1 MKSAEETS
9 WTTAVR
15 VLALI
20 STVLL
25 VITALEA
32 RTVRQAR
39 AELQQL
45 RAEREQA
52 KTNAAATWARQSVRE
67 TNEALRW
74 LDTFYAEPTEGFGRR
89 GGLCADG
96 RLNDEAITSYLLGGY
111 VNARASGKSYEAS
124 LSEMKAA
131 IARSDSYRAVHPEFA
146 LQPAGK

>member
-1 MKSAEETS
+1 MRSAEETS

-15 VLALI
+15 ILMVI

-45 RAEREQA
+45 RTEREQA
-52 KTNAAATWARQSVRE
+52 KTSTTATWARQSIRE
-67 TNEALRW
+67 TNEAVRW

-111 VNARASGKSYEAS
+111 LNARASGKSYEAS
-124 LSEMKAA
+124 LAEMKAA
-131 IARSDSYRAVHPEFA
+131 IGRSDSYRAVHPELA
-146 LQPAGK
+146 VQSSAK

>member
-1 MKSAEETS
+1 MRSAEETS

-15 VLALI
+15 VLTVI

-25 VITALEA
+25 IITALEA

-45 RAEREQA
+45 RSEREQA
-52 KTNAAATWARQSVRE
+52 KTSATATWARQSLRE

-96 RLNDEAITSYLLGGY
+96 KVNDEAVTSFLLGGY

-124 LSEMKAA
+124 VSEMKSA
-131 IARSDSYRAVHPEFA
+131 IARSDSYRAVHPELA